1 MTNDARQVSSVL
13 LLLARD
19 ILCVLGKKFT
29 LIVTALMVLTALGE
43 GLGIA
48 LLLPILTSIGVEAAG
63 QASVGQTFIQEAL
76 ARIGIENVD
85 AMLALAIAFFATQ
98 AVFYLYQGWVI
109 ARWQRIYAAHWQ
121 NRLYQSFI
129 RARWSFFVHHKQG
142 DLINSITTETT
153 RLAGAFFLLV
163 QLIATVVTTIIYI
176 GIAAA
181 ISWQTSLFLIGLAF
195 LLMLSV
201 RRITKKSRRI
211 GSLLGPLNA
220 ELNIK
225 LSEFLGGAKL
235 IKATATESMTV
246 DSVGATIASLRE
258 NNTWGTFLPG
268 SVRTIFEFCALSAL
282 ALLLVF
288 GPTTLGIGAANL
300 LVTLALFVRVFP
312 RINTLQQYYQVLI
325 TYAPAVTVVW
335 NLARAAEKEVESGGN
350 EQSLMPRGQKTVID
364 IERGG
369 YGENVIL
376 RDVRIC
382 LPQTGFVAVVG
393 ESGSGKS
400 TLANCLLGL
409 GEIQRG
415 DICVGDIYMKQTAP
429 SSWRRFFGYVTQETV
444 LFHLTIAE
452 NVAWGETKSP
462 SQIEDACRLANAHDF
477 IMALPEGYQT
487 IIGDQGARLSG
498 GQRQRLGLARALL
511 RQPSVL
517 VLDEATSALDSGSER
532 AILETIENL
541 RQDICIVSVA
551 HRLATVRNA
560 DRIYVMHQGR
570 VTESGSWDELMARNG
585 TLRHLAATQHIV
597 APSES

>member
-1 MTNDARQVSSVL
+1 MTNDTKHASPVL
-13 LLLARD
+13 LLLTRD
-19 ILCVLGKKFT
+19 ILGLLGKKSA
-29 LIVTALMVLTALGE
+29 LIVTLMVMTALGE

-63 QASVGQTFIQEAL
+63 QASIGQTVMQDTL
-76 ARIGIENVD
+76 AHFGIETV
-85 AMLALAIAFFATQ
+85 AALLALAIVVFAIQAFFSL
-98 AVFYLYQGWVI
+98 FQGWVI

-121 NRLYQSFI
+121 NRLYQHFI
-129 RARWSFFVHHKQG
+129 RARWSFFIHHKQG
-142 DLINSITTETT
+142 DLINSISTETT
-153 RLAGAFFLLV
+153 RLAGAFFLLA
-163 QLIATVVTTIIYI
+163 QLIVTVVITGIYI
-176 GIAAA
+176 GIAAT
-181 ISWQTSLFLIGLAF
+181 ISWQTSLFLIGLASF
-195 LLMLSV
+195 LILSV
-201 RRITKKSRRI
+201 RGITKKSRRI
-211 GSLLGPLNA
+211 GGLLGPLNA
-220 ELNIK
+220 ELNVK
-225 LSEFLGGAKL
+225 LSEFLNGAKL

-246 DSVGATIASLRE
+246 DSVGATIAALRE
-258 NNTWGTFLPG
+258 NNTWATFLPG
-268 SVRTIFEFCALSAL
+268 AVRAIFEFCALSAL

-288 GPTTLGIGAANL
+288 GQAQLGIGAANL

-312 RINTLQQYYQVLI
+312 RINMLQQHYQLLT
-325 TYAPAVTVVW
+325 TYAPALAVVQR
-335 NLARAAEKEVESGGN
+335 LLQAAEKEAESGGN
-350 EQSLMPRGQKTVID
+350 EQSVMPRGQETVID

-376 RDVRIC
+376 RDVRLS
-382 LPQTGFVAVVG
+382 LPRTGFVAVVG

-415 DICVGDIYMKQTAP
+415 DIRVGDVSMKQTAP
-429 SSWRRFFGYVTQETV
+429 SSWRRFFGYVPQETV

-452 NVAWGETKSP
+452 NVAWGETKSL

-477 IMALPEGYQT
+477 VMALPERYQT

-532 AILETIENL
+532 AILGTIETL
-541 RQDICIVSVA
+541 RQDICILSVA

-560 DRIYVMHQGR
+560 DRIYVMHQGKIA
-570 VTESGSWDELMARNG
+570 ESGSWDELMARNG
-585 TLRHLAATQHIV
+585 ILRHLATAQHIV
-597 APSES
+597 DPSES